1 MALSN
6 INAAYDLC
14 ETLYGVVPD
23 EDTFEDLALEA
34 WSRIGTK
41 HTRLYRYIGDV
52 KDHKLELPCNVD
64 VIESVHIPL
73 PDAQVTSNKSNHA
86 WSSNIWVEGY
96 IDHWKFDP
104 NPYWEKGKLIK
115 YDEGDGVLY
124 FSRNYPRVKVVYHGI
139 LADDEDGLPLVNDKE
154 LRAIAS
160 FCAYTSIYK
169 EAIKKKDGNLIKL
182 AQIIKED
189 WLRNCNAA
197 RTPEHLSQNDMDA
210 ILDASTRW
218 DRKSYGRSYKPMV

>member
-86 WSSNIWVEGY
+86 WSSNI
-96 IDHWKFDP
+96 
-104 NPYWEKGKLIK
+104 
-115 YDEGDGVLY
+115 
-124 FSRNYPRVKVVYHGI
+124 
-139 LADDEDGLPLVNDKE
+139 
-154 LRAIAS
+154 
-160 FCAYTSIYK
+160 
-169 EAIKKKDGNLIKL
+169 
-182 AQIIKED
+182 
-189 WLRNCNAA
+189 
-197 RTPEHLSQNDMDA
+197 
-210 ILDASTRW
+210 
-218 DRKSYGRSYKPMV
+218 

>member
-6 INAAYDLC
+6 INAAYSLC
-14 ETLYGVVPD
+14 ESLYGVELD

-73 PDAQVTSNKSNHA
+73 PDAQFSSNQRNHA
-86 WSSNIWVEGY
+86 WSSNI
-96 IDHWKFDP
+96 F
-104 NPYWEKGKLIK
+104 K

-124 FSRNYPRVKVVYHGI
+124 FSRNYPKVMVVYHGI
-139 LADDEDGLPLVNDKE
+139 IADEEDGLPLVNDKE

-169 EAIKKKDGNLIKL
+169 ESIRKRDGNLVKL

-210 ILDASTRW
+210 ILDVSTSW
-218 DRKSYGRSYKPMV
+218 NRKKYGVSFKPMN